1 MRVEVFTFLVA
12 GAICVAGAL
21 GVVLLRNPVHNA
33 LSLVATLFG
42 VAVLFIAQE
51 AYFLAAIQVIVY
63 AGAIV
68 VLFLFVI
75 MLLGVD
81 RAEELERDPFR
92 TRRTAAII
100 GGAVL
105 LAGSLALLL
114 AAGQR
119 ATGARSV
126 TGSLDPDVSDV
137 ERLGRAL
144 FTDYVFAFEITALL
158 LTVAVVGAVVLTRR
172 TAGPPIDLEEF
183 PDGTAMD
190 VWSAAHLVESEP
202 EFEADPDDE
211 TPDEPAGSDDDVD
224 VLVGEAGSDPDDETD
239 GAR

>member
-1 MRVEVFTFLVA
+1 MRVEVFTFLIA

-81 RAEELERDPFR
+81 RAEQLERDPFR

-119 ATGARSV
+119 ATGASSV

-137 ERLGRAL
+137 ERLGRSL
-144 FTDYVFAFEITALL
+144 FTDDVFAFEITALL

-190 VWSAAHLVESEP
+190 AWVAEHPVEP
-202 EFEADPDDE
+202 GPDDDPTE
-211 TPDEPAGSDDDVD
+211 DPEQSEGDVVPADGDE
-224 VLVGEAGSDPDDETD
+224 VGQPQGLQ
-239 GAR
+239 